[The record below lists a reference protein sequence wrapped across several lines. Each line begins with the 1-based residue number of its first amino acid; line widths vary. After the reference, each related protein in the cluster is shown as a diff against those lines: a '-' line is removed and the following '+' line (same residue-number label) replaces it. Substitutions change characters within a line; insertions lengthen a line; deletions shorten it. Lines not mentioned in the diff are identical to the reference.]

1 MPFYREVAL
10 ASTLRAQKV
19 TNCVTL
25 PSLSSGCSASL
36 SVSAGGPGCVN
47 DACAGNYAFV

>member
-25 PSLSSGCSASL
+25 PSSGCAASL